1 MGWDGWAL
9 CRNRLPWAGGTP
21 WRRRQVSPSL
31 SLLWKKTK
39 YMRYKTAGCMSDS
52 SRLLKPPGKRV
63 HLLRG
68 SGYQKIWGN
77 YFYVTHMTSPRAGDG
92 PAVLGSRSVASGPC
106 PQCRPC
112 RPCGAGHVDVW
123 GRPSGP
129 RGAGH
134 VGPMRQAVWSLGM
147 ALPGVTASWGPS
159 AQSSPGTR
167 SGLPASA
174 VILLL
179 GIRNSLNF
187 PAMLQT
193 VSNKGSDPGN
203 AHEVIRPG
211 RIRGVPGNSAVSL
224 LGARD
229 GRLNPALWPRPG
241 LPLA

>member
-63 HLLRG
+63 HRLRG

-123 GRPSGP
+123 GRPCGP
-129 RGAGH
+129 HEASHVEPGH
-134 VGPMRQAVWSLGM
+134 GS
-147 ALPGVTASWGPS
+147 SWGHSILGSKCPELPWNQVRPS
-159 AQSSPGTR
+159 CFCCDSLTR
-167 SGLPASA
+167 DQKFPQLPC
-174 VILLL
+174 
-179 GIRNSLNF
+179 
-187 PAMLQT
+187 
-193 VSNKGSDPGN
+193 N
-203 AHEVIRPG
+203 AADRFQ
-211 RIRGVPGNSAVSL
+211 
-224 LGARD
+224 
-229 GRLNPALWPRPG
+229 
-241 LPLA
+241 